1 MSALSGLCAGVEVVD
16 RDQRDDVLPRHDAAV
31 TERLLIV
38 EANETIPPEQRN
50 PFLDDDLAAEAE
62 QILTWM
68 VKQAVRW

>member
-1 MSALSGLCAGVEVVD
+1 M
-16 RDQRDDVLPRHDAAV
+16 